1 MSMTELPPNPK
12 QAYGDLKIPV
22 ALVPPAA
29 IIYTG
34 LAFKEGARKY
44 GPYNWR
50 EKSVEA
56 MTYVNAAQRHL
67 MSWADGEEIDPD
79 SGNPHLAHALAC
91 LAILV
96 DCIETGNLLDNR
108 PPAGNAGALLK
119 RFEKKP
125 AEKSPDQQALAEAL
139 GDLRWVPEVAR
150 REPRPLPGKYEHALP
165 DLDQEFPPCVCGPD
179 TKCTGVHFVTDLR
192 TGERRQCVVQ
202 RAKDDKRFDW
212 DVQRAKDDKRFD
224 WDVVSAEQKH
234 R

>member
-1 MSMTELPPNPK
+1 MALPPNPK
-12 QAYGDLKIPV
+12 QAFGDLKIPV

-108 PPAGNAGALLK
+108 PPKGNAGALLK

-125 AEKSPDQQALAEAL
+125 PVDGTALAIAKRVDQL
-139 GDLRWVPEVAR
+139 ADAWVPDVAR
-150 REPRPLPGKYEHALP
+150 KEPRPLPGKYEHALG
-165 DLDQEFPPCVCGPD
+165 DLDQEYPPCACPKGTCLLPGPN
-179 TKCTGVHFVTDLR
+179 VT
-192 TGERRQCVVQ
+192 CVV
-202 RAKDDKRFDW
+202 A
-212 DVQRAKDDKRFD
+212 RAKDDKRFD

>member
-1 MSMTELPPNPK
+1 MSMAGLPPNPK
-12 QAYGDLKIPV
+12 QAFGDLKIPV

-67 MSWADGEEIDPD
+67 MSWMDREELDPD

-96 DCIETGNLLDNR
+96 DCMETGNLIDNR

-125 AEKSPDQQALAEAL
+125 TPPPATNLQELDA
-139 GDLRWVPEVAR
+139 RWVPEVAREEPVHR

-165 DLDQEFPPCVCGPD
+165 DLDQEFPPCLCGPD
-179 TKCTGVHFVTDLR
+179 TKCTGVQFVTDLR

-202 RAKDDKRFDW
+202 RAKDDKRFDC
-212 DVQRAKDDKRFD
+212 V
-224 WDVVSAEQKH
+224 
-234 R
+234 